1 MIHPAVGSRPRPL
14 DLLLFRSPGLW
25 PHWPYLPVVRSTA
38 DGRRQCGVLYDA
50 VGRSGRYG
58 YSATVLVANLYA
70 LPAAEAGLFG
80 RPRFVYDSPEELA
93 ADGWTVD

>member
-1 MIHPAVGSRPRPL
+1 MTPPAPGRPRPQ

-25 PHWPYLPVVRSTA
+25 QLWPYLPVVRHLP

-50 VGRSGRYG
+50 LRRSGRYG
-58 YSATVLVANLYA
+58 YSATVFLANIYA
-70 LPAAEAGLFG
+70 LPATEEALFA

-93 ADGWTVD
+93 AAGWAVD